1 MWVKQHNVSKDLT
14 VVNCCVYWLFPAGR
28 KSNVSGQAMDP
39 TSASYQG
46 MMGEREQEEVLAM
59 DFRDMQS

>member
-1 MWVKQHNVSKDLT
+1 MLT
-14 VVNCCVYWLFPAGR
+14 LPCWEEEQYQWAGH
-28 KSNVSGQAMDP
+28 GP